1 MSGTPEEAMQPA
13 FDGMGMRRRSP
24 RKAAP
29 RKPAAQLPVAR
40 VVLDVQATHLGQPFD
55 YFVDD
60 SMSEAAQP
68 GVLVRVR
75 FGGQRVSGI
84 IWERVNDSDTPTNAI
99 RYIEKVVSP
108 RVLVP
113 SQMRRD
119 ITAVANAYGG
129 TIANVLRVA
138 MPGRVAGVEKEP
150 NATMQSA
157 SDVESAADEASY
169 ADSPMVDR
177 RGRFASRAED
187 HFPVIAKAYEQAQTL
202 RASLTAPQGFSAF
215 VIDALPGV
223 GAWERTLAW
232 MALTAMGA
240 GKSAVLVMPGMREV
254 WSMVHALENMGLHV
268 FAPNARQ
275 IYEGDIAVLSA
286 ALSPADRY
294 RAYLAIGEGRVTCV
308 VGTRAAMYAP
318 VPGEALFAIV
328 DDDAYQYADG
338 LMPYANARGVCRL
351 RAKLHGGVFVAIGR
365 ARSVLSEWESQ
376 TSSVVSEVAG
386 PSVAVHGFSDVIKS
400 QAPPVR
406 WLNRDELNRLADP
419 SVGARVP
426 HTAVRVLSKA
436 LEHGPMLFSI
446 PHDGVTESLS
456 CAQCLQLARCLRCSG
471 PLVRIPG
478 ADAPRCSW
486 CGASAVDWH
495 CRHCG
500 AERLRVIRVGA
511 VGTVQELQGLFRGVP
526 MLVSSQSQGVV
537 DHVDAAPRIVVATPG
552 CEPMVHTQ
560 DGTTGA
566 YEAVAI
572 LDAWTSLYDLRLD
585 ARVDVLSNWMQ
596 AMSLCKS
603 RAAGGRG
610 LLIGETYPT
619 LARSLMLWDP
629 RVVASNEL
637 ADRIATGLPPIVSA
651 ACIWGRRDAVER
663 ALHNIGI
670 ANGDWAWVESGEGKV
685 PSLLGITPLAPDRT
699 IDARE
704 LDEMG
709 DRVKAVVR
717 VSHARR
723 AELALRLRTEVARHV
738 ASRESGELRFRMDPK
753 DLL

>member
-318 VPGEALFAIV
+318 VPDEALFAIV

-365 ARSVLSEWESQ
+365 ARSVLSE
-376 TSSVVSEVAG
+376 
-386 PSVAVHGFSDVIKS
+386 
-400 QAPPVR
+400 
-406 WLNRDELNRLADP
+406 
-419 SVGARVP
+419 
-426 HTAVRVLSKA
+426 
-436 LEHGPMLFSI
+436 
-446 PHDGVTESLS
+446 
-456 CAQCLQLARCLRCSG
+456 
-471 PLVRIPG
+471 
-478 ADAPRCSW
+478 
-486 CGASAVDWH
+486 
-495 CRHCG
+495 
-500 AERLRVIRVGA
+500 
-511 VGTVQELQGLFRGVP
+511 
-526 MLVSSQSQGVV
+526 
-537 DHVDAAPRIVVATPG
+537 
-552 CEPMVHTQ
+552 
-560 DGTTGA
+560 
-566 YEAVAI
+566 
-572 LDAWTSLYDLRLD
+572 
-585 ARVDVLSNWMQ
+585 
-596 AMSLCKS
+596 
-603 RAAGGRG
+603 
-610 LLIGETYPT
+610 
-619 LARSLMLWDP
+619 
-629 RVVASNEL
+629 
-637 ADRIATGLPPIVSA
+637 
-651 ACIWGRRDAVER
+651 
-663 ALHNIGI
+663 
-670 ANGDWAWVESGEGKV
+670 
-685 PSLLGITPLAPDRT
+685 
-699 IDARE
+699 
-704 LDEMG
+704 
-709 DRVKAVVR
+709 
-717 VSHARR
+717 
-723 AELALRLRTEVARHV
+723 
-738 ASRESGELRFRMDPK
+738 
-753 DLL
+753 